1 MFQRFLFH
9 PSVPHGW
16 EKQNGKINRR
26 NSFEKNNTWWALVLE
41 RYNLSV
47 IPMCRFEYVYQYI
60 YIYILCRYVVR
71 FALSTFEASFA
82 VSTYGTI
89 HILTFN
95 HFLLL
100 GCFSEL
106 SVPSCSFI
114 SAFKRI
120 KNQYPYFKEGTTCS
134 EGVERPARVPAHVSS
149 VRVDVVAVD
158 SHLRSCVDSK
168 GDDFCSIK
176 LYVLSNGTYH

>member
-1 MFQRFLFH
+1 M
-9 PSVPHGW
+9 S
-16 EKQNGKINRR
+16 IN
-26 NSFEKNNTWWALVLE
+26 
-41 RYNLSV
+41 
-47 IPMCRFEYVYQYI
+47 I
-60 YIYILCRYVVR
+60 YIYTYIICRYVVR
-71 FALSTFEASFA
+71 FALSTFETSFA
-82 VSTYGTI
+82 VSTYETI

-114 SAFKRI
+114 SAYKRI

-149 VRVDVVAVD
+149 VVAVD
-158 SHLRSCVDSK
+158 SHLLESMIHKEMTFAV
-168 GDDFCSIK
+168 
-176 LYVLSNGTYH
+176 

>member
-1 MFQRFLFH
+1 M
-9 PSVPHGW
+9 ST
-16 EKQNGKINRR
+16 N
-26 NSFEKNNTWWALVLE
+26 
-41 RYNLSV
+41 
-47 IPMCRFEYVYQYI
+47 I
-60 YIYILCRYVVR
+60 YTICRYVVR
-71 FALSTFEASFA
+71 FALSTFETSFA

-114 SAFKRI
+114 SAYKRI
-120 KNQYPYFKEGTTCS
+120 KNQYPYFKEGTTCF

-149 VRVDVVAVD
+149 VRVDVVAVRT
-158 SHLRSCVDSK
+158 SIYSCVDSK

-176 LYVLSNGTYH
+176 LYVLNNLDRSLMKFS